1 MSVYAA
7 KLVEAIEVDIHAL
20 RGMLRFHDDRIIQE
34 RLAFL
39 KSVPLL
45 ANFSR
50 GQLLSLLKKA
60 TMLEF
65 NRYQYLFREGQVSKS
80 LFLVKEGE
88 FKVSKQLVFNRDG
101 GLLNSPAAPNIKRKE
116 EDSKAGAQSSRH
128 P

>member
-1 MSVYAA
+1 
-7 KLVEAIEVDIHAL
+7 
-20 RGMLRFHDDRIIQE
+20 MLRFHDNRILQE

-39 KSVPLL
+39 KSIPLL

-50 GQLLSLLKKA
+50 GQLLSLLRKA

-88 FKVSKQLVFNRDG
+88 FKVCKQLVFNRDD
-101 GLLNSPAAPNIKRKE
+101 GLLNSPSAPSIKR
-116 EDSKAGAQSSRH
+116 
-128 P
+128 